1 MTAKD
6 SPAREARNLAS
17 GKAIQI
23 IVATDATA
31 QCPGSSA
38 SGSRPGNG
46 YYLWEMKYPHS
57 PTAGALLHAA
67 FAVSRLSGCTTFSQ
81 PDPMLSSAVCPVYR
95 AHCGLDQV
103 HDPCPTERQII
114 CGMPSTNARS
124 QAPLSR
130 ETTKSAALFKA
141 LPCSQLT

>member
-1 MTAKD
+1 MTKD

-46 YYLWEMKYPHS
+46 YYLWAMKYPHMS
-57 PTAGALLHAA
+57 
-67 FAVSRLSGCTTFSQ
+67 VQ
-81 PDPMLSSAVCPVYR
+81 P
-95 AHCGLDQV
+95 
-103 HDPCPTERQII
+103 PC
-114 CGMPSTNARS
+114 
-124 QAPLSR
+124 
-130 ETTKSAALFKA
+130 
-141 LPCSQLT
+141 